1 MYFQV
6 EINLSFQI
14 GKKNRVY
21 IHLSLLRK
29 HLVFLKFFNL
39 FYGWNSKKKSST

>member
-29 HLVFLKFFNL
+29 HLVFFKFLNL
-39 FYGWNSKKKSST
+39 FYSWNNKKKSST

>member
-14 GKKNRVY
+14 GKKKEFTSIY
-21 IHLSLLRK
+21 LSY
-29 HLVFLKFFNL
+29 VNTWFF
-39 FYGWNSKKKSST
+39 